1 MIALKE
7 KNFTVLDTPE
17 AEIVGTDIPYPRPQ
31 LRRSSFFSLDGLWD
45 FSARQSGK
53 EAVFDRQIRVPFPPE
68 SKLSGIRERFENG
81 TELCYRRTF
90 RLPADFCR
98 ARTILHIGAADQ
110 VTRVWLNGHFLG
122 EHKGGYL
129 PFSFDASSHL
139 LSGENLL
146 LIRVTDELD
155 RHILPWG
162 KQKHKRGGMW
172 YTPVSGIWQACW
184 LESVPEAYV
193 KSLEI
198 KADETGAVIRAEGVD
213 EGMLIVRTPEGLH
226 AEKMRGGTVTVKPH
240 APRLWSPE
248 DPYLYHFRLI
258 CGEDEVHSYFACRS
272 LSVKEYGGIKRLCL
286 NGKPYFF
293 HGLLDQGYFPDGI
306 FTPAH
311 PVRYER
317 DILFAKSAGFNTLR
331 KHIKIEPE
339 QFYYD
344 CDRLGMIVFQDMVN
358 NGDYS
363 FLRDT
368 ALPTL
373 GFKHRNDK
381 KLHKDPATRKAFSQA
396 MQETV
401 RALQNHPSICYW
413 TIFNEGWGQFDGNSL
428 YHALRA
434 LDDTRFIDTAS
445 GWFEVKNSDVDSP
458 HVYFKPVKCRPE
470 KKPML
475 LSEFGGYSL
484 AVKGHVT
491 SPDRVY
497 GYRKFEDEDSFRK
510 ALLQLYREEILPAA
524 RAGLSGAIY
533 TQLTDIEDEINGLM
547 TSDRRHVKIDVGEM
561 AQLAKELIAAAT
573 PQESI

>member
-1 MIALKE
+1 MLKE
-7 KNFTVLDTPE
+7 NAFIVLDTPE
-17 AEIVGTDIPYPRPQ
+17 ADMVGCDVPYPRPQ
-31 LRRSSFFSLDGLWD
+31 LQRESFFSLDGLWE
-45 FSARQSGK
+45 FSAQGEGK
-53 EAVFDRQIRVPFPPE
+53 EPTFNRKIRVPFPPQ
-68 SKLSGIRERFENG
+68 SKLSGIGECFADD
-81 TELCYRRTF
+81 TELCYRRSF
-90 RLPADFCR
+90 LLPANFSHE
-98 ARTILHIGAADQ
+98 RTILHIGATDQ
-110 VTRVWLNGHFLG
+110 VARVWLNGHFLG
-122 EHKGGYL
+122 EQTGGYL
-129 PFSFDASSHL
+129 PFSFDVTPYL
-139 LSGENLL
+139 LQGDNTLV
-146 LIRVTDELD
+146 IRVTDELD
-155 RHILPWG
+155 KHILPWG

-172 YTPVSGIWQACW
+172 YTPVSGIWQTCW
-184 LESVPEAYV
+184 LESVPETYV

-198 KADETGAVIRAEGVD
+198 KADQTGAVIRAEGVD
-213 EGMLIVRTPEGLH
+213 EGMLIVTTPDGLH
-226 AEKMRGGTVTVKPH
+226 CEKMRGGEVRITLS

-248 DPYLYHFRLI
+248 DPYLYRFRLV
-258 CGEDEVHSYFACRS
+258 CGEDEVHSYFACRT
-272 LSVKEYGGIKRLCL
+272 LSVQEYKGVKRLCL

-317 DILFAKSAGFNTLR
+317 DILFAKKLGFNTLR

-373 GFKHRNDK
+373 GFKRKNDK
-381 KLHKDPATRKAFSQA
+381 NTHKDPLSRATFLQA
-396 MQETV
+396 MEEAV
-401 RALQNHPSICYW
+401 RALGNHPCICYW
-413 TIFNEGWGQFDGNSL
+413 TIFNEGWGQFDGNAA
-428 YHALRA
+428 YDALRA

-445 GWFEVKNSDVDSP
+445 GWFQVNNTDVDSP
-458 HVYFKPVKCRPE
+458 HVYFKPVKCRPAG
-470 KKPML
+470 KPLL

-484 AVKGHVT
+484 PIKGHVS

-497 GYRKFEDEDSFRK
+497 GYRKFTDESAFGK

-547 TSDRRHVKIDVGEM
+547 TYDRRHTKVDAEKM
-561 AQLAKELIAAAT
+561 AQLARELCEAAT
-573 PQESI
+573 PQ